1 MKQISKLGAAS
12 YPAPGA
18 RWGHRWSGVL
28 CYLVLLLQ
36 IVTNILEKNCSKSVI
51 TTTQLSSSFRLHSH
65 SENRHFKF
73 YSTPVVVPKMGGSHL
88 DSVPSWM
95 LSFIQTRSF
104 IRLFLPSP
112 VTNTAPSNIIISSL
126 LYLRT
131 LHLRC
136 KILGFCCDIFSY
148 KFEWPW

>member
-1 MKQISKLGAAS
+1 MRRPILRLEQDEGID
-12 YPAPGA
+12 
-18 RWGHRWSGVL
+18 GVGCFVTWF
-28 CYLVLLLQ
+28 CYLCKLRPTFL
-36 IVTNILEKNCSKSVI
+36 TSCSKSVI

-148 KFEWPW
+148 KF